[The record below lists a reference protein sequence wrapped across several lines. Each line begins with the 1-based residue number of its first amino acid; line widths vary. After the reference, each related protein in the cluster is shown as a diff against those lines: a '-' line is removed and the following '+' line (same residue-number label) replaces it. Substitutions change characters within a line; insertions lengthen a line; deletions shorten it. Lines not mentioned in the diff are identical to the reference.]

1 MNVQELEDKP
11 IEALTKQE
19 LEYLADHYDMM
30 AAKYTAYEQAVKVTL
45 NSIYGAFGNK
55 WFHFFNIDIA
65 ESITLQGQNAILYS
79 EQILNKYVQEF
90 WHKDTQAHEMLGVAS
105 VEKPCFKPSVIYI
118 DTDSCYVQFEEL
130 YSNIVWKDPANKP
143 SIDTFILDLYEKRL
157 DGYIVKTME
166 KYAAETNTDNYLA
179 FELETVAYGGI
190 WMSKKKYIQDIAWD
204 DKLPTDQRHKA
215 LSKVKTIGFDTIQS
229 STPTLARTK
238 LTEALQILFTEP
250 SGPTAETLEKLTKF
264 LKQAKKEFKLA
275 KIDDISFN
283 KRTNNLEKY
292 IVDDHIEFQTGLKC
306 PPNVKAA
313 GYYNF
318 LMNNNSKYKQKYR
331 MIGNGEKL
339 KIYHA
344 EGTNGLSDVFA
355 YLPGDHPYEIA
366 PAVDYETQFEKSVI
380 DPLNRVLTAVGLHNI
395 NRSLIYSTSL
405 F

>member
-1 MNVQELEDKP
+1 MTIEELKDKPLESLSKAELEN
-11 IEALTKQE
+11 
-19 LEYLADHYDMM
+19 LADHYEMM
-30 AAKYTAYEQAVKVTL
+30 AAKFTAYEQAVKVTL

-90 WHKDTQAHEMLGVAS
+90 WHKDVQIHEQLGVES
-105 VEKPCFKPSVIYI
+105 VQRPCHKPAVIYI

-130 YSNIVWKDPANKP
+130 YENIVWKDPENKP
-143 SIDTFILDLYEKRL
+143 SIDTFILDLYAKRL
-157 DGYIVKTME
+157 DQYIVKTME
-166 KYAAETNTDNYLA
+166 KYAVETNTDNFLA

-204 DKLPTDQRHKA
+204 DKLPTTERHKA

-229 STPTLARTK
+229 STPMFARGK
-238 LTEALQILFTEP
+238 LTEALQIIFTEP
-250 SGPTAETLEKLTKF
+250 SGPNAETLEKLTKF

-275 KIDDISFN
+275 KIDEISFN
-283 KRTNNLEKY
+283 RRTNNLEKY

-344 EGTNGLSDVFA
+344 EGTNGLSDMFA

-366 PAVDYETQFEKSVI
+366 PPVDYETQFEKAII